1 MRKIIAIFL
10 LAIMSIC
17 VFAAC
22 QSNEDPL
29 DDNSDNNV
37 YTDDS
42 ENPDRTVNINTEKLL
57 NYYFE
62 TDCYKKSYY
71 SRDCIY
77 EFESR
82 LSGFIE
88 FSGYIDVT
96 VTSGGESL
104 SARIE
109 LDSRKTLSD
118 TINIG
123 RFSSYDNNLQVRYN
137 DIDIVLSYHH
147 EGQSGQTELSF
158 KTIELTEYNYDSYL
172 ILSKTG
178 SSDEAYYSVR
188 SKYVTGLFE
197 YNNVKITLNNGITI
211 DLFADGDGKYVIPKE
226 NASDEFYEDAYIVKV
241 SGVIDFY
248 PPATTGY

>member
-29 DDNSDNNV
+29 NDNSDNNY
-37 YTDDS
+37 YTDDF
-42 ENPDRTVNINTEKLL
+42 EDLDRTVNINTEKLL

-62 TDCYKKSYY
+62 TDCYKKSY

-77 EFESR
+77 KFDSR

-96 VTSGGESL
+96 VTLGGESL

-118 TINIG
+118 TISIG
-123 RFSSYDNNLQVRYN
+123 AFSSYGNNIQVRYN
-137 DIDIVLSYHH
+137 DIDIVFSYHH

-172 ILSKTG
+172 ILSKTS

-188 SKYVTGLFE
+188 SKNVTGLFE

-211 DLFADGDGKYVIPKE
+211 DLFADGVGKYVIPKE